1 MIAYFQS
8 YSNTYVSPE
17 RLREV
22 LAVLEPRLGDPIR
35 CIALATRP
43 DTLED
48 WALEELARWNERVP
62 VWLELGLESASE
74 QVLLDINRLH
84 TVADFEGACTR
95 AGDAGIG
102 VVGHAIL
109 GLPGDGREGA
119 RETARVLA
127 RSGCHGVKVHHLMIL
142 KRTQLAHAWKQGRV
156 QALEPETY
164 VSWLADFVE
173 RLHPEQVLHRLTGDS
188 PAENLLA
195 PHWDL
200 HKNAIR
206 ERLNAELERRG
217 SYQGAHFEG

>member
-1 MIAYFQS
+1 MTRFKRRHTAED
-8 YSNTYVSPE
+8 VS
-17 RLREV
+17 
-22 LAVLEPRLGDPIR
+22 
-35 CIALATRP
+35 
-43 DTLED
+43 
-48 WALEELARWNERVP
+48 
-62 VWLELGLESASE
+62 
-74 QVLLDINRLH
+74 
-84 TVADFEGACTR
+84 
-95 AGDAGIG
+95 AGIDLTG
-102 VVGHAIL
+102 KHAL
-109 GLPGDGREGA
+109 VTGA
-119 RETARVLA
+119 NTGIGRETARVLA